1 MSPSLPISGTMAL
14 TAAPLRPA
22 APCRVASVA
31 WLAAVLVLVLAVL
44 AAPAQARHTPGRP
57 ATGGAEAVDAP
68 DDGGT
73 TPGDPYDWPVEVDV
87 DAPEPLPSVVF
98 PAPLPEQVLL
108 PPVTTSFVRGKV
120 ARVRTDGKAAIPRG
134 APKRVR
140 SLISQYNRIVGQR
153 YRWGGGHMVL
163 EDKGYD
169 CSGAVGYGLIKV
181 GMLRSTMVSGSFA
194 RWAAAGPGRWVTIY
208 ANRSHVYT
216 EIAGLRLDTSPY
228 GDGAG
233 ASGVR
238 WRPVVGPRSGFKLR
252 HPVGL

>member
-1 MSPSLPISGTMAL
+1 MAL
-14 TAAPLRPA
+14 PAVPLRPV
-22 APCRVASVA
+22 APRRLPSVA
-31 WLAAVLVLVLAVL
+31 WLASVLVLALAVL
-44 AAPAQARHTPGRP
+44 AAPAQARHAPVRP
-57 ATGGAEAVDAP
+57 DTGGVEVLEAP

-73 TPGDPYDWPVEVDV
+73 APGDPYDWPVDVDV
-87 DAPEPLPSVVF
+87 DLPVPLPSVVY
-98 PAPLPEQVLL
+98 PAPLPEQVLP
-108 PPVTTSFVRGKV
+108 PPVTTSFVAGKV

-153 YRWGGGHMVL
+153 YRWGGGHTVL

-169 CSGAVGYGLIKV
+169 CSGAVGYGLIRV

-194 RWAAAGPGRWVTIY
+194 RWAAAGPGRWVTVY

-238 WRPVVGPRSGFKLR
+238 WRPVVGQRTGFKLR